1 MESLCHSNIIRFER
15 FIEESQCCVILTE
28 FFESIQLQEYIV
40 MSEFTQN
47 SAKILTQIFD
57 ALTYLHSKNIIHQ
70 DLNVKNILIDP
81 LSHHIKIVDFGL
93 SKHEYMESFAFSPQ
107 GNYKYRPPIFF
118 GGFQNRFYIDVW
130 AFGLLVLSVMMK
142 TIFTTKKTL
151 ELIEN
156 QSKKQNFHCQK
167 EIKLVLEFMVKELME
182 EKKEANHE
190 QKSPLISFPYLW
202 TEFI

>member
-1 MESLCHSNIIRFER
+1 MGFWS
-15 FIEESQCCVILTE
+15 
-28 FFESIQLQEYIV
+28 
-40 MSEFTQN
+40 
-47 SAKILTQIFD
+47 
-57 ALTYLHSKNIIHQ
+57 
-70 DLNVKNILIDP
+70 
-81 LSHHIKIVDFGL
+81 FGF
-93 SKHEYMESFAFSPQ
+93 KCDDEA
-107 GNYKYRPPIFF
+107 
-118 GGFQNRFYIDVW
+118 
-130 AFGLLVLSVMMK
+130 
-142 TIFTTKKTL
+142 KKTL